1 MEEGKYPWIVQMQTR
16 SGGAHGVSWY
26 CTGALLDPTHVLT
39 AAHCIVS
46 SKFGKTPGQH
56 SDGKI
61 FVLQGTSNVK
71 KNGYVHEAHILSN
84 VSDYVLHPTWE
95 THDMLGSDV
104 AVLTLTSPVQYSDK
118 VKPICLPSN
127 PGQNYVGKVAVASG
141 FGNDVDMVNQ
151 EHLME
156 TNTTVISD
164 EECAKILYET
174 LKKDERTPDWVTE
187 ELVLDSFKTKLCT
200 QGSPI
205 DNNPNVTTGGR
216 MGDSGSALNF
226 KENGRF
232 LILKIYLI
240 FYTVFLF
247 V

>member
-1 MEEGKYPWIVQMQTR
+1 MEEGKYPWIVQMQTGSDGP
-16 SGGAHGVSWY
+16 SGHTWY

-46 SKFGKTPGQH
+46 SKFGKTPGEH

-95 THDMLGSDV
+95 TQDMLGSDV

-141 FGNDVDMVNQ
+141 FGVDKHHQLQDN
-151 EHLME
+151 LME
-156 TNTTVISD
+156 TNVTVISEKDCFNNVKD
-164 EECAKILYET
+164 EMTGGASKWNMSIPEEDVRKIL
-174 LKKDERTPDWVTE
+174 
-187 ELVLDSFKTKLCT
+187 KTKICVK
-200 QGSPI
+200 GSPI
-205 DNNPNVTTGGR
+205 NNNPDWTTGTR
-216 MGDSGSALNF
+216 EGDSGSSLNF
-226 KENGRF
+226 EEHQRF
-232 LILKIYLI
+232 QM
-240 FYTVFLF
+240 
-247 V
+247 